1 MGWNYRK
8 LMEAEGSGFLG
19 VRIAMEKEKYQ
30 VTRPALLVARNNI
43 AGHVGIPW
51 TCKPSCDL

>member
-1 MGWNYRK
+1 MK
-8 LMEAEGSGFLG
+8 LQKVNGGGRIRFSVG

-43 AGHVGIPW
+43 AGHVGIP
-51 TCKPSCDL
+51 